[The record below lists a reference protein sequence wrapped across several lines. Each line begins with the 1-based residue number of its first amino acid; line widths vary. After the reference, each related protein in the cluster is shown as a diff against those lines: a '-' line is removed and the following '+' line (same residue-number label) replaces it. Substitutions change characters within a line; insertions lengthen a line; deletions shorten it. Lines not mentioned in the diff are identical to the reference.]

1 MNVLDVIHAR
11 SSYRGRFANEKVS
24 REHLQLIMEAG
35 LLAPSG
41 NNKQTTYLVAV
52 DDSDLLD
59 RLNVVIDPPVWEP
72 APAIICVLT
81 KNKGSMNESFATQD
95 YAAAI
100 ENMLLAI
107 VDLGY
112 QSCWIEGYVTDE
124 DQISHQMAE
133 ILQVPEEFELVCI
146 LPIGEAIDAVEKA
159 KKIPFEERA
168 WFNGFGNH
176 AE

>member
-1 MNVLDVIHAR
+1 MSVLDVIHAR
-11 SSYRGRFANEKVS
+11 SSYRGRFASETVP
-24 REHLQLIMEAG
+24 REHLRLIMEAG

-59 RLNVVIDPPVWEP
+59 RLNAVIEPPVWEP
-72 APAIICVLT
+72 APASICVLT
-81 KNKGSMNESFATQD
+81 KKMDSTKDESFATQD

-112 QSCWIEGYVTDE
+112 QSCWIEGYVTDD
-124 DQISHQMAE
+124 DQISHQMAG
-133 ILQVPEEFELVCI
+133 ILHVPEEFKLVCI
-146 LPIGEAIDAVEKA
+146 LPIGKTIDAVKRA
-159 KKIPFEERA
+159 KKVPFKERA
-168 WFNGFGNH
+168 WFNSFGK
-176 AE
+176 E